1 MGKRTRG
8 GELMK
13 CKFCLERGE
22 QEEDFTLE
30 LNVTEH
36 HYQKFSIN
44 DDGTLEY
51 IDSDAD
57 QIIYLECPL
66 CGSKF
71 EFDVDF
77 ENFALQMEK
86 RYVMTRL
93 DFSKYRCGDNPIVN
107 LNDYKI
113 VERGK

>member
-1 MGKRTRG
+1 
-8 GELMK
+8 MK

-22 QEEDFTLE
+22 EDEDFNLE

-36 HYQKFSIN
+36 HYQKFNIK

-51 IDSDAD
+51 IDSDVD
-57 QIIYLECPL
+57 KTIYLECPL

-71 EFDVDF
+71 EFDVDY
-77 ENFALQMEK
+77 ENFSLQLEK
-86 RYVMTRL
+86 RHVMTRL
-93 DFSKYRCGDNPIVN
+93 NFSGNYRSDNPIVN

-113 VERGK
+113 IERGK

>member
-1 MGKRTRG
+1 
-8 GELMK
+8 MK

-22 QEEDFTLE
+22 QDEDFNLE

-57 QIIYLECPL
+57 QTIYLECPL

-71 EFDVDF
+71 EFEVDYQ
-77 ENFALQMEK
+77 NFALQMEE
-86 RYVMTRL
+86 RYVITRL
-93 DFSKYRCGDNPIVN
+93 DLVGNYKSVNPIVN

-113 VERGK
+113 VEKMR